1 MPCRSSTPSDGPAD
15 PPATRPT
22 VQRGTDMPLL
32 VVGISVLILLF
43 LMTKLRVNGFAALL
57 LVAVGVGLVQGI
69 PVAEI
74 PDILSDGIG
83 GQIGDT
89 MLTIGLGAMVG
100 RVMGDSGAAQR
111 IAGKLLDAFG
121 PRWVQVAMVVTAM
134 LIGVTMFYEVA
145 FVIIVP
151 VAFTI
156 VRVTGANLLWVGL
169 PMSIAL
175 STMHSFLPPH
185 PGPTAVAAAFH
196 ASVGLT
202 LFYGLFIAVPIGALI
217 ALVWP
222 RLPFVRAMNP
232 SIPKG
237 LVSERVFADEEMP
250 GMAWSLSVALF
261 PVVLIAGAAVT
272 DMAVSGS
279 NPFLHFV
286 AFIGSAPIALL
297 LTLLL
302 AIWAFGPRIGRSL
315 ADVSASCTSAAQA
328 MAMILLVIGAGGAFK
343 QVLVDGGIS
352 DYIKDLTH
360 GWPVSP
366 IILAWLIAVILRV
379 ALGSATVAV
388 VTASG
393 VVLPL
398 LAGSGVHPELMVL
411 AVSCG
416 SIAFSHVNDPGFWM
430 FKEYFNLS
438 VIDAIKARTTYTTVL
453 AILGLGG
460 VLVVEWALNVLN
472 L

>member
-1 MPCRSSTPSDGPAD
+1 
-15 PPATRPT
+15 
-22 VQRGTDMPLL
+22 MPLV
-32 VVGISVLILLF
+32 VVGISVLVLLF
-43 LMTKLRVNGFAALL
+43 LMTRLKLNGFAALL
-57 LVAVGVGLVQGI
+57 LVAVGVALVQGI
-69 PVAEI
+69 PLTKI
-74 PDILSDGIG
+74 PDILSEGIG

-111 IAGKLLDAFG
+111 IATRLLAVCG
-121 PRWVQVAMVVTAM
+121 TRGVQVAMVATAM

-151 VAFTI
+151 VVFTL
-156 VRVTGANLLWVGL
+156 VRVTRSNLLWVGL

-185 PGPTAVAAAFH
+185 PGPTAVASAFH

-222 RLPFVRAMNP
+222 RLAFIRAMNP
-232 SIPKG
+232 SVPKG
-237 LVSERVFADEEMP
+237 LVSERVFEDEEMP
-250 GMAWSLSVALF
+250 GTAWSLAVALL

-272 DMAVSGS
+272 DMATSADTPVT
-279 NPFLHFV
+279 HFV

-297 LTLLL
+297 LTLVV
-302 AIWAFGPRIGRSL
+302 AIWAFGPRIGRDL
-315 ADVSASCTSAAQA
+315 AEVSASCRGAAQA

-352 DYIKDLTH
+352 DYIKDVTD
-360 GWPVSP
+360 GWSVSP
-366 IILAWLIAVILRV
+366 VVLAWLVAVILRV

-398 LAGSGVHPELMVL
+398 LADSGVPPEIMVL

-416 SIAFSHVNDPGFWM
+416 SVAFSHVNDPGFWM

-438 VIDAIKARTTYTTVL
+438 VVEAIKTRTTYTTVL
-453 AILGLGG
+453 SVLGLGG
-460 VLVVEWALNVLN
+460 VLLMERALDVLN

>member
-1 MPCRSSTPSDGPAD
+1 
-15 PPATRPT
+15 
-22 VQRGTDMPLL
+22 MPLV
-32 VVGISVLILLF
+32 VVGISVLVLLF
-43 LMTKLRVNGFAALL
+43 LMTKLRLNGFVALL
-57 LVAVGVGLVQGI
+57 VVAVGVAVVRGI
-69 PVAEI
+69 PLEKI
-74 PDILSDGIG
+74 PDTLSEGIG

-89 MLTIGLGAMVG
+89 MLTIGLGAMLG

-111 IAGKLLDAFG
+111 IAGRLLALSG
-121 PRWVQVAMVVTAM
+121 PRGVQAAMVVTAM
-134 LIGVTMFYEVA
+134 IIGVTMFYEAA

-151 VAFTI
+151 VAFTL
-156 VRVTGANLLWVGL
+156 VRVTRSNLLWVGL

-185 PGPTAVAAAFH
+185 PGPTAVAATFH
-196 ASVGLT
+196 ASAGLT
-202 LFYGLFIAVPIGALI
+202 LFYGLFIAVPVGALI

-222 RLPFVRAMNP
+222 RLPFVRAMDP
-232 SIPKG
+232 EVPKG
-237 LVSERVFADEEMP
+237 LVSERVFEDEEMP
-250 GMAWSLSVALF
+250 GTGWSLAIALL
-261 PVVLIAGAAVT
+261 PVVLIAGAAIT
-272 DMAVSGS
+272 DLATSADTPAIHLVD
-279 NPFLHFV
+279 FV
-286 AFIGSAPIALL
+286 GSAPVALL
-297 LTLLL
+297 LTLLVSL
-302 AIWAFGPRIGRSL
+302 WAFGPRVGRTMEEV
-315 ADVSASCTSAAQA
+315 ARSCREAAAA

-352 DYIKDLTH
+352 DYIKDFTD
-360 GWPVSP
+360 GWSISP
-366 IILAWLIAVILRV
+366 IILAWLIAAILRV

-438 VIDAIKARTTYTTVL
+438 VLDAIKARTTYTTVL
-453 AILGLGG
+453 AVLGLGG
-460 VLVVEWALNVLN
+460 VLLMEQILDALGV
-472 L
+472 

>member
-1 MPCRSSTPSDGPAD
+1 
-15 PPATRPT
+15 
-22 VQRGTDMPLL
+22 MPLV
-32 VVGISVLILLF
+32 VVGISVLVLLF
-43 LMTKLRVNGFAALL
+43 LMTRLKLNGFAALL
-57 LVAVGVGLVQGI
+57 LVAVGVALVQGI
-69 PVAEI
+69 PLTEI
-74 PDILSDGIG
+74 PDILSEGIG

-111 IAGKLLDAFG
+111 IATRLLAVCG
-121 PRWVQVAMVVTAM
+121 TRGVQVAMVATAM

-151 VAFTI
+151 VVFTL
-156 VRVTGANLLWVGL
+156 VRVTRSNLLWVGL

-185 PGPTAVAAAFH
+185 PGPTAVASAFH

-222 RLPFVRAMNP
+222 RLAFIRAMNP
-232 SIPKG
+232 SVPKG
-237 LVSERVFADEEMP
+237 LVSERVFEDEEMP
-250 GMAWSLSVALF
+250 GTAWSLAVALL

-272 DMAVSGS
+272 DMATSADTPVT
-279 NPFLHFV
+279 HFV

-297 LTLLL
+297 LTLVV
-302 AIWAFGPRIGRSL
+302 AIWAFGPRIGRDL
-315 ADVSASCTSAAQA
+315 AEVSASCRGAAQA

-352 DYIKDLTH
+352 DYIKDVTD
-360 GWPVSP
+360 GWSVSP
-366 IILAWLIAVILRV
+366 VVLAWLVAVILRV

-398 LAGSGVHPELMVL
+398 LADSGVPPEIMVL

-416 SIAFSHVNDPGFWM
+416 SVAFSHVNDPGFWM

-438 VIDAIKARTTYTTVL
+438 VVEAIKTRTTYTTVL
-453 AILGLGG
+453 SVLGLGG
-460 VLVVEWALNVLN
+460 VLLMERALDVLN

>member
-1 MPCRSSTPSDGPAD
+1 
-15 PPATRPT
+15 
-22 VQRGTDMPLL
+22 MPLL
-32 VVGISVLILLF
+32 VVGISVMVLLL
-43 LMTKLRVNGFAALL
+43 LMTRLRLNGFAALL
-57 LVAVGVGLVQGI
+57 LVAVSVALVQGI

-74 PDILSDGIG
+74 PEVLSTGIG
-83 GQIGDT
+83 DQIGDT

-111 IAGKLLDAFG
+111 IADRLLARFG
-121 PRWVQVAMVVTAM
+121 PRWVQIAMVVAAI

-151 VAFTI
+151 IAFTL

-185 PGPTAVAAAFH
+185 PGPTAVAATFH

-202 LFYGLFIAVPIGALI
+202 LFYGLFIAVPAGALI
-217 ALVWP
+217 ALLWP
-222 RLPFVRAMNP
+222 RLPFVRRMDPAL
-232 SIPKG
+232 PKG
-237 LVSERVFADEEMP
+237 LVSDRVFSEAEMP

-261 PVVLIAGAAVT
+261 PVVLIAGAAVVEL
-272 DMAVSGS
+272 AVSGES
-279 NPFLHFV
+279 PLLHFV
-286 AFIGSAPIALL
+286 AFVGSAPIALL

-302 AIWAFGPRIGRSL
+302 AMWAFGPRIGRSL
-315 ADVSASCTSAAQA
+315 AEVAESCRSAAQA
-328 MAMILLVIGAGGAFK
+328 MAMILLVISAGGAFK
-343 QVLVDGGIS
+343 QVLIDGGIS
-352 DYIKDLTH
+352 DYIKDLTD
-360 GWPVSP
+360 GWSISP
-366 IILAWLIAVILRV
+366 IVLAWLIAAILRI

-398 LAGSGVHPELMVL
+398 LAGSGVHPEILVL

-438 VIDAIKARTTYTTVL
+438 VIDAIKARTTYTTTL
-453 AILGLGG
+453 AVLGLGG
-460 VLVVEWALNVLN
+460 VLAIESVLDALNL
-472 L
+472 

>member
-1 MPCRSSTPSDGPAD
+1 
-15 PPATRPT
+15 
-22 VQRGTDMPLL
+22 MPLV
-32 VVGISVLILLF
+32 VVGISVLVLLF
-43 LMTKLRVNGFAALL
+43 LMTKLRLNGFASLL
-57 LVAVGVGLVQGI
+57 LVAVGVALVRGI
-69 PVAEI
+69 PVADI
-74 PDILSDGIG
+74 PDVLSKGIG

-111 IAGKLLDAFG
+111 IAAKLLAVCG
-121 PRWVQVAMVVTAM
+121 PRWVQVAMVLTAM

-151 VAFTI
+151 VAFTL
-156 VRVTGANLLWVGL
+156 VRVTRSNLLWVGL

-185 PGPTAVAAAFH
+185 PGPTAVAATFH

-202 LFYGLFIAVPIGALI
+202 LFYGLFIAVPAGALI

-232 SIPKG
+232 SVPTG
-237 LVSERVFADEEMP
+237 LVSDRTFEEEEMP
-250 GMAWSLSVALF
+250 STAWSLSVALL

-272 DMAVSGS
+272 DMVTSADTAVM
-279 NPFLHFV
+279 HFINFV
-286 AFIGSAPIALL
+286 GSAPIALL
-297 LTLLL
+297 LTLLV
-302 AIWAFGPRIGRSL
+302 AVWAFGPRIGRSL
-315 ADVSASCTSAAQA
+315 EEVSASCRGAAQA

-352 DYIKDLTH
+352 DYIKQATS
-360 GWPVSP
+360 GWSVSP

-393 VVLPL
+393 VALPL
-398 LAGSGVHPELMVL
+398 VAGSGIHAEIMVL

-438 VIDAIKARTTYTTVL
+438 VIDAIKVRTTYTTVL

-460 VLVVEWALNVLN
+460 VLAMERVLDALNL
-472 L
+472 

>member
-1 MPCRSSTPSDGPAD
+1 
-15 PPATRPT
+15 
-22 VQRGTDMPLL
+22 MPLV
-32 VVGISVLILLF
+32 VVGISVLVLLF
-43 LMTKLRVNGFAALL
+43 LMTKLRLNGFASLL
-57 LVAVGVGLVQGI
+57 LVAVGVALVRGI
-69 PVAEI
+69 PVADI
-74 PDILSDGIG
+74 PDVLSKGIG

-111 IAGKLLDAFG
+111 IAAKLLAVCG
-121 PRWVQVAMVVTAM
+121 PRWVQVAMVLTAT

-151 VAFTI
+151 IAFTL
-156 VRVTGANLLWVGL
+156 VRVTRSKLLWVGL

-185 PGPTAVAAAFH
+185 PGPTAVAATFH

-202 LFYGLFIAVPIGALI
+202 LFYGLFIAVPAGAFI

-232 SIPKG
+232 SVPTG
-237 LVSERVFADEEMP
+237 LVSDRTFEEEEMP
-250 GMAWSLSVALF
+250 SAAWSLSVALL

-272 DMAVSGS
+272 DMVTSADTPVM
-279 NPFLHFV
+279 HFINFV
-286 AFIGSAPIALL
+286 GSAPIALL
-297 LTLLL
+297 LTLLV

-315 ADVSASCTSAAQA
+315 EEVSASCRGAAQA

-343 QVLVDGGIS
+343 QVLVNGGIS
-352 DYIKDLTH
+352 DYIKQATS
-360 GWPVSP
+360 GWSVSP

-393 VVLPL
+393 VALPL
-398 LAGSGVHPELMVL
+398 VAGSGIHAEVMVL

-438 VIDAIKARTTYTTVL
+438 VIDAIKVRTTYTTVL

-460 VLVVEWALNVLN
+460 VLAMERVLDVLN

>member
-1 MPCRSSTPSDGPAD
+1 
-15 PPATRPT
+15 
-22 VQRGTDMPLL
+22 MPLV
-32 VVGISVLILLF
+32 VVGISVLILLL
-43 LMTKLRVNGFAALL
+43 LMTKLRMNGFAALL

-69 PVAEI
+69 PVAKISET
-74 PDILSDGIG
+74 LATGIG
-83 GQIGDT
+83 DQIGDT

-111 IAGKLLDAFG
+111 IASRLLDLCG
-121 PRWVQVAMVVTAM
+121 PRWVQVAMVLTAM

-145 FVIIVP
+145 FIIIVP
-151 VAFTI
+151 IAFTL
-156 VRVTGANLLWVGL
+156 VRVTRANLLWVGL

-185 PGPTAVAAAFH
+185 PGPTAVAATFD
-196 ASVGLT
+196 ASAGLT
-202 LFYGLFIAVPIGALI
+202 LFYGLFIAVPAGAFI
-217 ALVWP
+217 ALLWP
-222 RLPFVRAMNP
+222 RLPFIKAMNP

-237 LVSERVFADEEMP
+237 LVSEKVFEDDEMP
-250 GMAWSLSVALF
+250 GMGWSLGVALL
-261 PVVLIAGAAVT
+261 PVVLIAGAAVA
-272 DMAVSGS
+272 DMAVSEESGL
-279 NPFLHFV
+279 LHTV
-286 AFIGSAPIALL
+286 EFIGAPPIALL
-297 LTLLL
+297 LTLVVSV
-302 AIWAFGPRIGRSL
+302 WAFGPRVGRSL
-315 ADVSASCTSAAQA
+315 DEVSASCKSAASA

-352 DYIKDLTH
+352 DYIKDVTH
-360 GWPVSP
+360 GWSISP
-366 IILAWLIAVILRV
+366 IILAWLIAVILRI

-398 LAGSGVHPELMVL
+398 LADSGVHPEIMVL

-438 VIDAIKARTTYTTVL
+438 VIDAIKARTSYTTVL

-460 VLVVEWALNVLN
+460 VLAMEWALDL
-472 L
+472 LKL

>member
-1 MPCRSSTPSDGPAD
+1 
-15 PPATRPT
+15 
-22 VQRGTDMPLL
+22 MPLV
-32 VVGISVLILLF
+32 VVGISVLVLLF
-43 LMTKLRVNGFAALL
+43 LMTKLRLNGFASLL
-57 LVAVGVGLVQGI
+57 LVAVGVALVRGI
-69 PVAEI
+69 PVADI
-74 PDILSDGIG
+74 PDILSKGIG

-111 IAGKLLDAFG
+111 IAAKLLAVCG
-121 PRWVQVAMVVTAM
+121 PRWVQVAMVLTAM

-151 VAFTI
+151 VAFTL
-156 VRVTGANLLWVGL
+156 VRVTRSNLLWVGL

-185 PGPTAVAAAFH
+185 PGPTAVAATFH

-202 LFYGLFIAVPIGALI
+202 LFYGLFIAVPAGALI

-232 SIPKG
+232 SVPTG
-237 LVSERVFADEEMP
+237 LVSDRAFEEEEMP
-250 GMAWSLSVALF
+250 STAWSLSVALL

-272 DMAVSGS
+272 DMVTSADTAVM
-279 NPFLHFV
+279 HFINFV
-286 AFIGSAPIALL
+286 GSAPIALL
-297 LTLLL
+297 LTLLV
-302 AIWAFGPRIGRSL
+302 AVWAFGPRIGRSL
-315 ADVSASCTSAAQA
+315 EEVSASCRGAAQA

-352 DYIKDLTH
+352 DYIKQATS
-360 GWPVSP
+360 GWSVSP

-393 VVLPL
+393 VALPL
-398 LAGSGVHPELMVL
+398 VAGSGIHAEIMVL

-438 VIDAIKARTTYTTVL
+438 VIDAIKVRTTYTTVL

-460 VLVVEWALNVLN
+460 VLAMERVLDVLN

>member
-1 MPCRSSTPSDGPAD
+1 
-15 PPATRPT
+15 
-22 VQRGTDMPLL
+22 MPLV
-32 VVGISVLILLF
+32 VVGISVLVLLF
-43 LMTKLRVNGFAALL
+43 LMTKLRLNGFASLL
-57 LVAVGVGLVQGI
+57 LVAVGVALVRGI
-69 PVAEI
+69 PVADI
-74 PDILSDGIG
+74 PDILSKGIG

-111 IAGKLLDAFG
+111 IATKLLAVCG
-121 PRWVQVAMVVTAM
+121 PRWVQVAMVLTAM

-151 VAFTI
+151 VAFTL
-156 VRVTGANLLWVGL
+156 VRVTRSNLLWVGL

-185 PGPTAVAAAFH
+185 PGPTAVAATFH

-202 LFYGLFIAVPIGALI
+202 LFYGLFIAVPAGALI

-232 SIPKG
+232 SVPTG
-237 LVSERVFADEEMP
+237 LVSDRTFEEEEMP
-250 GMAWSLSVALF
+250 STAWSLSVALL

-272 DMAVSGS
+272 DMVTSADTAV
-279 NPFLHFV
+279 LHFV
-286 AFIGSAPIALL
+286 NFVGSAPIALL
-297 LTLLL
+297 LTLLV
-302 AIWAFGPRIGRSL
+302 AVWAFGPRIGRSL
-315 ADVSASCTSAAQA
+315 EEVSASCRGAAQA

-352 DYIKDLTH
+352 DYIKQATS
-360 GWPVSP
+360 GWSVSP

-393 VVLPL
+393 VALPL
-398 LAGSGVHPELMVL
+398 VAGSGIHAEIMVL

-438 VIDAIKARTTYTTVL
+438 VIDAIKVRTTYTTVL

-460 VLVVEWALNVLN
+460 VLVMERVLDVLN

>member
-1 MPCRSSTPSDGPAD
+1 
-15 PPATRPT
+15 
-22 VQRGTDMPLL
+22 MPLV
-32 VVGISVLILLF
+32 VVGISVGILLF
-43 LMTKLRVNGFAALL
+43 LMTRLKLNGFIALL
-57 LVAVGVGLVQGI
+57 LVAVGVALVQGVEMEKI
-69 PVAEI
+69 PEVLGE
-74 PDILSDGIG
+74 GVG

-89 MLTIGLGAMVG
+89 MLVVGLGAMVG
-100 RVMGDSGAAQR
+100 RVMGDCGAAQR
-111 IAGKLLDAFG
+111 IATTLIDTFG
-121 PRWVQVAMVVTAM
+121 LRWVQVAMVVTAM

-156 VRVTGANLLWVGL
+156 VRVTRKNLLWVGL

-185 PGPTAVAAAFH
+185 PGPTAVASTFH

-202 LFYGLFIAVPIGALI
+202 LFYGLFIAVPAGALI

-222 RLPFVRAMNP
+222 RLPFVRRMDPA
-232 SIPKG
+232 IPKG
-237 LVSERVFADEEMP
+237 LVSERTFTDEEMP
-250 GMAWSLSVALF
+250 GLGWSLSVALV

-272 DMAVSGS
+272 DMAVSGDG
-279 NPFLHFV
+279 PVLHFIT
-286 AFIGSAPIALL
+286 FIGSAPIALL

-302 AIWAFGPRIGRSL
+302 AVWAFGPRIGRSL
-315 ADVSASCTSAAQA
+315 AEVSASCNSAAQA

-343 QVLVDGGIS
+343 EVLVEGGIS
-352 DYIKDLTH
+352 DYIKDLTDS
-360 GWPVSP
+360 WSISP
-366 IILAWLIAVILRV
+366 IILAWLIAVVLRV

-388 VTASG
+388 VTAAG
-393 VVLPL
+393 VVQPL
-398 LAGSGVHPELMVL
+398 LENGGVHPELMVL

-453 AILGLGG
+453 AVLGLGG
-460 VLVVEWALNVLN
+460 VLAVEWTLEALNV
-472 L
+472 

>member
-1 MPCRSSTPSDGPAD
+1 
-15 PPATRPT
+15 
-22 VQRGTDMPLL
+22 MPLL
-32 VVGISVLILLF
+32 VVGISVVVLLL
-43 LMTKLRVNGFAALL
+43 LMTRLKLNGFAALL
-57 LVAVGVGLVQGI
+57 LVAVGVALVRGI

-74 PDILSDGIG
+74 PEVLSEGIG

-111 IAGKLLDAFG
+111 IAGRLLDSFG
-121 PRWVQVAMVVTAM
+121 PRWVQVAMVVAAM

-151 VAFTI
+151 VAFTL
-156 VRVTGANLLWVGL
+156 VRVTGASLLWVGL

-185 PGPTAVAAAFH
+185 PGPTAVAATFH
-196 ASVGLT
+196 ASAGLT

-222 RLPFVRAMNP
+222 RLPFVRRMNP
-232 SIPKG
+232 ELPKG
-237 LVSERVFADEEMP
+237 LVSERVFEDSEMP
-250 GMAWSLSVALF
+250 GMGWSLSVALF

-272 DMAVSGS
+272 DMAAGHG

-302 AIWAFGPRIGRSL
+302 AMWAFGPRIGRSL
-315 ADVSASCTSAAQA
+315 SEVADSCKSAASA

-352 DYIKDLTH
+352 DYIKDATD
-360 GWPVSP
+360 GWSISPV
-366 IILAWLIAVILRV
+366 ILAWLIAAILRV

-398 LAGSGVHPELMVL
+398 LAGSGVQPEVMVL

-453 AILGLGG
+453 AVLGLGG
-460 VLVVEWALNVLN
+460 VLALEGVLN
-472 L
+472 ALGL